1 MCAPVLR
8 SLLLACALAACA
20 PQPSSTASS
29 TSSSTST
36 ASSTATSTATATT
49 SAAPPANSSASASL
63 SPAATIAPTPAQSR
77 TPSSTPTFGWAN
89 ATARAAV
96 RCFDNVSV
104 AAVGAGAGGGLAP
117 AFTLVPTGLCN
128 TTAGAGHT
136 IPSGSIMDV
145 LVQPYALACMA
156 VVVAFVAALVYRSS
170 AARVKAAEKIVQQ
183 IQLEARA
190 EELRAAARKRRDAEV
205 AEKAAALAKAGSA
218 VAAALRDADEE
229 RLARASSDMRVDEL
243 APRVPL
249 RLLPDSHVAAS
260 NRCLARESGRQ
271 VTRLAPDLAV
281 LSTNY
286 TVSGADGAEGD
297 AGHAR
302 TIRSSRE
309 SAMTIASGD
318 GVTALALLREG
329 GGGKTRA
336 AAPHSR
342 MADVMTRTIDVSA
355 VNDELVT
362 AEANKA
368 KEEEERVEKEAAE
381 KRRLAEREARRVA
394 RAAGQLQQHAAE

>member
-1 MCAPVLR
+1 MGCAFALR
-8 SLLLACALAACA
+8 TLLLACALAACA

-36 ASSTATSTATATT
+36 ASSTATATASA
-49 SAAPPANSSASASL
+49 SAALPANASASASL

-77 TPSSTPTFGWAN
+77 TPSSTPTFGWVN
-89 ATARAAV
+89 ATARAVV
-96 RCFDNVSV
+96 RCYDNVSV
-104 AAVGAGAGGGLAP
+104 AAVGAGAGAGGGLAP

-128 TTAGAGHT
+128 TTAGTGHT

-190 EELRAAARKRRDAEV
+190 EELRAEARKRRDAEV
-205 AEKAAALAKAGSA
+205 ADKAAALAKEGSA
-218 VAAALRDADEE
+218 VAAVLRDADEE
-229 RLARASSDMRVDEL
+229 RLARASSDMRVEEL

-281 LSTNY
+281 LSTNF
-286 TVSGADGAEGD
+286 TVSGAADGAEGD
-297 AGHAR
+297 AGHTR
-302 TIRSSRE
+302 TFRSSRE

-318 GVTALALLREG
+318 GMTALASLREG
-329 GGGKTRA
+329 GAGKARA
-336 AAPHSR
+336 AAPHFR

-362 AEANKA
+362 AEAKKA

-381 KRRLAEREARRVA
+381 KRRLAEREARRAA
-394 RAAGQLQQHAAE
+394 RAAGQQQHE